1 MKRMAYHLL
10 AILIWGMAASAV
22 KAQILLTA
30 SATPIEE
37 YAAVELQRYY
47 YQLSVHLL
55 SIDHEEV
62 PDRKTEFVLT
72 RLDHPLVKSWRDKG
86 VLPLKSMPGEQGYVI
101 RTVKEKGRELVVIAG
116 VDANGLLYGVY
127 GLLEDHLGMR
137 FYMNGDVYPDKKEV
151 QTRIPLI
158 QDERTPTVAIRGFLP
173 WTNFPQSATIY
184 SWDDWRYII
193 DQAARMRMSFIMIH
207 NYNGFCGH
215 NELFHN
221 FEYKGHL
228 SRGWMPTI

>member
-1 MKRMAYHLL
+1 MCGANIM
-10 AILIWGMAASAV
+10 ILKFIWKIKEKKNETNGISPAGYLNLGMAASAV

-47 YQLSVHLL
+47 YQLSGRLL

-101 RTVKEKGRELVVIAG
+101 R
-116 VDANGLLYGVY
+116 
-127 GLLEDHLGMR
+127 
-137 FYMNGDVYPDKKEV
+137 
-151 QTRIPLI
+151 Q
-158 QDERTPTVAIRGFLP
+158 
-173 WTNFPQSATIY
+173 
-184 SWDDWRYII
+184 
-193 DQAARMRMSFIMIH
+193 
-207 NYNGFCGH
+207 
-215 NELFHN
+215 
-221 FEYKGHL
+221 
-228 SRGWMPTI
+228 